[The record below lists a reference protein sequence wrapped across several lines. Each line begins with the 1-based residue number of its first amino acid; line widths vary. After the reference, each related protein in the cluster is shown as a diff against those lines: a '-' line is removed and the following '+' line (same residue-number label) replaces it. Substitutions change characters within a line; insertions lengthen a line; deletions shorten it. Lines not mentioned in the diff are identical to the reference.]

1 METILSGL
9 LGIMIGGVGV
19 GIYFF
24 RKNSELY
31 SQVLDKQTII
41 KLIKDHM
48 LKSEKSKPKR
58 SYRKPKYSGVRK
70 PKVTTT
76 KASTTFQEVV

>member
-9 LGIMIGGVGV
+9 LGIMVGGAGV

-31 SQVLDKQTII
+31 SQVLAK
-41 KLIKDHM
+41 
-48 LKSEKSKPKR
+48 
-58 SYRKPKYSGVRK
+58 
-70 PKVTTT
+70 
-76 KASTTFQEVV
+76 